1 MYYFFQY
8 FPYIALMMLL
18 CGLSPVLMEFHKE
31 NLSARIRC
39 SALADTRIAAQLGLS
54 CFVYVILLWLAF
66 IVIAACL
73 AEPAQLF
80 STSGLLGLLN
90 SFVFILIAASIALL
104 LGAFSIDFNIVNM
117 ISNILG
123 LGMSFLCGIFVPQSM
138 LGEKV
143 LAIGRFL
150 PAYWN
155 VRIVNMLAPYADDA
169 LSMRTYWMC
178 IGIQLLFFVVLFTV
192 YLVVEHRR
200 AR

>member
-39 SALADTRIAAQLGLS
+39 SALADTRIAAQIGLS
-54 CFVYVILLWLAF
+54 CFVYVVILWLAF

-73 AEPAQLF
+73 AGPAQLF

-90 SFVFILIAASIALL
+90 SFVYILIAASIALL

-117 ISNILG
+117 IANILW
-123 LGMSFLCGIFVPQSM
+123 LGMSFL

-143 LAIGRFL
+143 LMIGRFL

-155 VRIVNMLAPYADDA
+155 VRIVNMLAPYADDV

-178 IGIQLLFFVVLFTV
+178 IGIQLLFFLVLFTM

>member
-1 MYYFFQY
+1 
-8 FPYIALMMLL
+8 
-18 CGLSPVLMEFHKE
+18 
-31 NLSARIRC
+31 
-39 SALADTRIAAQLGLS
+39 
-54 CFVYVILLWLAF
+54 
-66 IVIAACL
+66 
-73 AEPAQLF
+73 
-80 STSGLLGLLN
+80 
-90 SFVFILIAASIALL
+90 
-104 LGAFSIDFNIVNM
+104 M